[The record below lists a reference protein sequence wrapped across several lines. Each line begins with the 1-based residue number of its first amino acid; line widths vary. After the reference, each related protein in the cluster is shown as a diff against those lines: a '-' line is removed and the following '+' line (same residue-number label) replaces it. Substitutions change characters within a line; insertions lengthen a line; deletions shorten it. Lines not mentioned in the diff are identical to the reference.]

1 MGKLKLNGSM
11 DLILHSEVIMLAQV
25 KWDIVVLS
33 VATQKYIQSKRFKST
48 IKKTQWYLKKI
59 FR

>member
-1 MGKLKLNGSM
+1 M

-33 VATQKYIQSKRFKST
+33 AATQKYIQSKRLKST

>member
-33 VATQKYIQSKRFKST
+33 VAT
-48 IKKTQWYLKKI
+48 
-59 FR
+59 